1 MSFKTKDVMH
11 AQPVTQPAGPRTQE
25 TSKHVFFA
33 QIIELIAA
41 QGREKQGGAGGCGS
55 GRMRRGDSPYVVF
68 VTVLPTI

>member
-41 QGREKQGGAGGCGS
+41 QGREKEGGAGGCGS